1 MSLCSARPSL
11 RTRFL
16 LAIGSDRRRRLSVGC
31 GLGVLASGAAVLAG
45 CAISPPLLPNGLPR
59 VSRYT
64 NSAQVEFLLSSYSAA
79 ANAQQGQQA
88 GQQDLLDEACL
99 GWERAVFD
107 LQSAQRYPMLLRM
120 STESANLAAIWHD
133 LPALAQRNPR
143 PESCGAEGGGS
154 ESPEGHEPQRS
165 KSPTPVPTDALPRE
179 ALLGQAAPAP
189 GNPAAAPSPAAP
201 AASPPADG
209 AAPVVQAP
217 APILPPPAAVAVV
230 GTAQPESKA
239 GLERRELLQLRRAL
253 GMPAAPAFHFA
264 QTFADPTV
272 PQPVAEIPRSST
284 VDVAALQALAQSE
297 IPTVRLRARFHLLGL
312 CTLAVEASDHFG
324 EALPQTKAQRSAT
337 TTTDKLAAT
346 DGAICAIAGSP
357 GAPSVPGMPGMP
369 GIQGAQESRGAAPGS
384 LRQGQRRQLAS
395 LLKAWRAKYT
405 EPMTDMVVALANF
418 VSRDNPV
425 VDGPRITR

>member
-1 MSLCSARPSL
+1 M
-11 RTRFL
+11 
-16 LAIGSDRRRRLSVGC
+16 
-31 GLGVLASGAAVLAG
+31 LAG

-79 ANAQQGQQA
+79 AVAQQTGQQA
-88 GQQDLLDEACL
+88 QLDEACL

-143 PESCGAEGGGS
+143 PEACGGQGAGAEGTGAGR
-154 ESPEGHEPQRS
+154 ESPEGPKGYDPQQG
-165 KSPTPVPTDALPRE
+165 KNPTPVPADTLPKE
-179 ALLGQAAPAP
+179 TLLGQAGAPASATAATST
-189 GNPAAAPSPAAP
+189 AAAP
-201 AASPPADG
+201 DG
-209 AAPVVQAP
+209 AASVGQAAVAQAP
-217 APILPPPAAVAVV
+217 VAPGAPNAIQPPPAAMAVV
-230 GTAQPESKA
+230 GTAQPETKA
-239 GLERRELLQLRRAL
+239 GAERRALAQLRQAL
-253 GMPAAPAFHFA
+253 GMPAAPPFHFA
-264 QTFADPTV
+264 QSFADPTV
-272 PQPVAEIPRSST
+272 PLPIAETQRAGT
-284 VDVAALQALAQSE
+284 VDLSVLQSLAESE

-312 CTLAVEASDHFG
+312 CTLAVEASDRYG
-324 EALPQTKAQRSAT
+324 EALPPAQRPAAA
-337 TTTDKLAAT
+337 DKLAAT
-346 DGAICAIAGSP
+346 DGAICTI
-357 GAPSVPGMPGMP
+357 
-369 GIQGAQESRGAAPGS
+369 AAPQGSAQGSAQAAGS

-395 LLKAWRAKYT
+395 LLRAWRAKYP